1 MRYEPYTDELGKLY
15 ARLDISDLA
24 FPEEYQDVLGDGPKF
39 FVGDYF
45 NQKSV
50 NITQSKQQDVWNNMM
65 TIPNQF
71 LAELTPEESQQWL
84 NYLLQVQVAIN
95 GFCMQHT
102 HEAPRHQLNQF
113 MLQLSQGLLD
123 FDTAF
128 GLCTK
133 IDQFRAKHVHTG
145 MLEEAGSRPQDVPE
159 MTFYPQEVDE
169 LLSIVVTCKLMVP
182 VFGML
187 IQWLSVLLPKP
198 VMLRDQQL
206 IKVLLAYLQRHHQ
219 SVINKLQ
226 HYTLTNT
233 SKVFKQDADDL
244 SLDIAGYDITLI
256 TDNTIITLLVR
267 RFVVFETDRD
277 DSQLMRYIYHTIVRN
292 VRTINSSIK
301 RSTPCRARI
310 MVGAETKTNVSDDS
324 NIAQIEIDSAISEE
338 SLESIAMVNA
348 AVQRIVNKTR
358 QAYGL
363 SQERFDECYRWYLA
377 NGIPAPSLL
386 SLQVVEWLFGEEL
399 GGCAS
404 LRYLHAEQYLA
415 LLVQAQLILENYAP
429 ETHSFLPLIHALSMK
444 QMSELDELSVPET
457 TAQAMQATSHPY
469 YSENRDFF
477 ANSCYPHLDELWM
490 RRMRELAIR
499 LCGCTYH
506 YHTAPVLWPEDNR
519 NGFQVEITDQILGGL
534 SQLLVYR
541 RREEAS
547 C

>member
-24 FPEEYQDVLGDGPKF
+24 FPEEYQEVLGDGPKF

-95 GFCMQHT
+95 DFFMQHT
-102 HEAPRHQLNQF
+102 HEEQRHQLNQF

-219 SVINKLQ
+219 V
-226 HYTLTNT
+226 
-233 SKVFKQDADDL
+233 
-244 SLDIAGYDITLI
+244 
-256 TDNTIITLLVR
+256 
-267 RFVVFETDRD
+267 
-277 DSQLMRYIYHTIVRN
+277 
-292 VRTINSSIK
+292 SI
-301 RSTPCRARI
+301 P
-310 MVGAETKTNVSDDS
+310 
-324 NIAQIEIDSAISEE
+324 
-338 SLESIAMVNA
+338 
-348 AVQRIVNKTR
+348 
-358 QAYGL
+358 
-363 SQERFDECYRWYLA
+363 YLR
-377 NGIPAPSLL
+377 G
-386 SLQVVEWLFGEEL
+386 
-399 GGCAS
+399 
-404 LRYLHAEQYLA
+404 
-415 LLVQAQLILENYAP
+415 
-429 ETHSFLPLIHALSMK
+429 
-444 QMSELDELSVPET
+444 
-457 TAQAMQATSHPY
+457 
-469 YSENRDFF
+469 
-477 ANSCYPHLDELWM
+477 
-490 RRMRELAIR
+490 
-499 LCGCTYH
+499 
-506 YHTAPVLWPEDNR
+506 
-519 NGFQVEITDQILGGL
+519 
-534 SQLLVYR
+534 
-541 RREEAS
+541 
-547 C
+547 

>member
-1 MRYEPYTDELGKLY
+1 MRYEPYVDDMGKIF
-15 ARLDISDLA
+15 ARLDISDLS
-24 FPEEYQDVLGDGPKF
+24 FPDEYQEVLGDGPKF

-45 NQKSV
+45 TQKNV
-50 NITQSKQQDVWNNMM
+50 NMNVDKHHDAWKNMM

-71 LAELTPEESQQWL
+71 LAELTPEESQYWL
-84 NYLLQVQVAIN
+84 NYLLQ
-95 GFCMQHT
+95 MQLTVNDFFQHHT
-102 HEAPRHQLNQF
+102 HEEQRQQLNQF
-113 MLQLSQGLLD
+113 MLQLSQSLLD

-128 GLCTK
+128 GLCEK
-133 IDQFRAKHVHTG
+133 IDQFRARHVHTG

-159 MTFYPQEVDE
+159 MTFYPREVDE
-169 LLSIVVTCKLMVP
+169 LLSIVVTCKLLVP

-187 IQWLSVLLPKP
+187 MEWLSVLLPKP

-206 IKVLLAYLQRHHQ
+206 IKMLLAYLERHHH
-219 SVINKLQ
+219 SVIHKLQ
-226 HYTLTNT
+226 HYTLTNM

-244 SLDIAGYDITLI
+244 SLDIAGYDIVLI
-256 TDNTIITLLVR
+256 TDNTIIMLLVR

-292 VRTINSSIK
+292 VRTINSAIK

-338 SLESIAMVNA
+338 SLETIAMVNA
-348 AVQRIVNKTR
+348 AVPRIINKTR

-363 SQERFDECYRWYLA
+363 SQARFDDCYHWYLENA
-377 NGIPAPSLL
+377 IPAPSLL
-386 SLQVVEWLFGEEL
+386 SLQVLEWLFGEEL

-404 LRYLHAEQYLA
+404 LRYLRAEQYLA
-415 LLVQAQLILENYAP
+415 LLVLAQLVLENYSP
-429 ETHSFLPLIHALSMK
+429 ETHEFLPLIHALSMK
-444 QMSELDELSVPET
+444 QMSELDELSVAET

-477 ANSCYPHLDELWM
+477 ANSCYPHLDELWL

-499 LCGCTYH
+499 LCGCSYN
-506 YHTAPVLWPEDNR
+506 YHTAPALWPEDNR
-519 NGFQVEITDQILGGL
+519 NGFPVEITDQILGGL

-541 RREEAS
+541 RREEES